1 MQRFKITFK
10 GEVTDIKEGE
20 TFIKANSEEEARDI
34 YFLIISPTMVMTM
47 TSLRLKAT
55 KNSILQKN
63 SRLLNKPLKVSE
75 IKTLPELVIW
85 RF

>member
-34 YFLIISPTMVMTM
+34 F
-47 TSLRLKAT
+47 
-55 KNSILQKN
+55 
-63 SRLLNKPLKVSE
+63 
-75 IKTLPELVIW
+75 
-85 RF
+85 